1 MVKTTKTNIEKPHGK
16 NGRKKKIDK
25 YNVYQKFCEWFF
37 APVSE
42 RNGISTQG
50 EFAKQNG
57 VNINTITKWKKRDD
71 FKGII
76 KSKRKSW
83 GQERTGNVVA
93 SLYKRILKYGQA
105 YDVELWLALIEGWDK
120 KKVTEL
126 REKLEIGD
134 DDIRSLIK
142 YLPKDKQKEFYE
154 TITKLLA
161 EARRAKGNA
170 ESLSDD
176 DI

>member
-1 MVKTTKTNIEKPHGK
+1 MKKKIAKNVEKR
-16 NGRKKKIDK
+16 GRKKGKTNADK
-25 YNVYQKFCEWFF
+25 YNIYIKFCEWFF
-37 APVSE
+37 APASE
-42 RNGISTQG
+42 REGISTQG
-50 EFAKQNG
+50 EFAEKYK
-57 VNINTITKWKKRDD
+57 VNMNTISRWKKRDD
-71 FKGII
+71 FKVII
-76 KSKRKSW
+76 KDKRKAW

-93 SLYKRILKYGQA
+93 SLYKRIIKYGMA

-142 YLPKDKQKEFYE
+142 YLPKDKQTQFYD

-170 ESLSDD
+170 DSLSDD